1 LLTSSVT
8 SSAADDDVIIYGG
21 SGPSSEIM
29 YVLGQFSPSDPYFC
43 LLTSSVSLLPVPV
56 SLLPARVRVSVRV
69 IIFQYLLFFIYFY
82 FYFPFYF
89 RTLVSLMLRTV
100 LSIATFFEASCLA
113 RRS

>member
-1 LLTSSVT
+1 
-8 SSAADDDVIIYGG
+8 
-21 SGPSSEIM
+21 M